1 MYVIFTFDI
10 HFHLH
15 LSHQTRQITLT
26 LIPTHAQCLINIK
39 CTQPS
44 QPKKDSSSTNTMADS
59 VNANL
64 SHDQADDQAIQLHS
78 TSFTNIM
85 ADSTNANISSL
96 HRADHQIASELLSTS
111 ATNTAADSIIDSFS
125 RDQADHQVNSKP
137 SLTSITTAHH
147 QEQEQTLEA
156 GAAVSAVL
164 GITELLLLIV
174 SAVPF
179 ENRTSLRRV
188 SKMWHAAVS
197 RVGYTLEPVHYG
209 GSTPQYSVES
219 GGNMYGYYQTLELN
233 RSPAGLVLKKEG
245 RMIFGRRFD
254 AVKQV
259 SLGLCNAKK
268 LYMHEHEFIT
278 DPPITQVLIDEKL
291 NRMGVVA
298 SGFAGAVL
306 RVRGGIRVGDLLEC
320 LRKLDPNLTRTKLHA
335 KYYVRFAWQLQWTD
349 EDEGRR
355 TRG

>member
-1 MYVIFTFDI
+1 MYVILTFDI
-10 HFHLH
+10 HLH

-26 LIPTHAQCLINIK
+26 LIPIHAQCLINIK
-39 CTQPS
+39 YAHPS
-44 QPKKDSSSTNTMADS
+44 QPNKDSSSTNTMADS

-64 SHDQADDQAIQLHS
+64 SHEQADDQAIQLHS
-78 TSFTNIM
+78 TSITNIM

-96 HRADHQIASELLSTS
+96 HRADQQIASELLSTS

-125 RDQADHQVNSKP
+125 RDQADHQVNSKL

-147 QEQEQTLEA
+147 QEQEHTLEA

-164 GITELLLLIV
+164 GITELLLLII

-179 ENRTSLRRV
+179 GNRISLRRV
-188 SKMWHAAVS
+188 SKTWHAAVS
-197 RVGYTLEPVHYG
+197 RVGYTLEPVDYG

-219 GGNMYGYYQTLELN
+219 GGNIHAELKLN
-233 RSPAGLVLKKEG
+233 RSSAGLALRK
-245 RMIFGRRFD
+245 IPRFISRHHPSVP
-254 AVKQV
+254 VKQA
-259 SLGLCNAKK
+259 SLGLYNAKK
-268 LYMHEHEFIT
+268 LYMHENEFIT
-278 DPPITQVLIDEKL
+278 DPPITQVLICENP

-298 SGFAGAVL
+298 SGFAGVAIL

-320 LRKLDPNLTRTKLHA
+320 LKKLDPNLTRTKLHA

-355 TRG
+355 T

>member
-1 MYVIFTFDI
+1 MD
-10 HFHLH
+10 
-15 LSHQTRQITLT
+15 
-26 LIPTHAQCLINIK
+26 
-39 CTQPS
+39 
-44 QPKKDSSSTNTMADS
+44 DS
-59 VNANL
+59 VSAA
-64 SHDQADDQAIQLHS
+64 HFPLHK
-78 TSFTNIM
+78 
-85 ADSTNANISSL
+85 
-96 HRADHQIASELLSTS
+96 ADHQFGAEIPATS
-111 ATNTAADSIIDSFS
+111 ITTAVADFVIDGFS
-125 RDQADHQVNSKP
+125 RDQADHQVNSKL

-147 QEQEQTLEA
+147 QDQEQTLEA

-179 ENRTSLRRV
+179 ENRISIRRV
-188 SKMWHAAVS
+188 SKTWHAAVS
-197 RVGYTLEPVHYG
+197 RVGYTLEPVDYG

-219 GGNMYGYYQTLELN
+219 GGNMYKMLELN
-233 RSPAGLVLKKEG
+233 RSSAGLALKKEG
-245 RMIFGRRFD
+245 RMIFGRRFY

-278 DPPITQVLIDEKL
+278 DPPITQVLICEKP
-291 NRMGVVA
+291 NGCGVVA
-298 SGFAGAVL
+298 SGFAGAIL

>member
-44 QPKKDSSSTNTMADS
+44 QPNKDSSSTNTMADS

-64 SHDQADDQAIQLHS
+64 SHDQADDQAIRLHS
-78 TSFTNIM
+78 TTNIM

-96 HRADHQIASELLSTS
+96 HRADQQIASELLSTS

-147 QEQEQTLEA
+147 QEQEHTLEA

-164 GITELLLLIV
+164 GITELLLVII

-179 ENRTSLRRV
+179 GNRTSLRRV
-188 SKMWHAAVS
+188 SKTWHAAVS
-197 RVGYTLEPVHYG
+197 RVGYTLEPVDYG

-219 GGNMYGYYQTLELN
+219 GGNIHAELKLN
-233 RSPAGLVLKKEG
+233 RSSAGLLKKVP
-245 RMIFGRRFD
+245 RFISRHHPSVP
-254 AVKQV
+254 AKQAD
-259 SLGLCNAKK
+259 LGLYDAKK
-268 LYMHEHEFIT
+268 LYMHENEFIT
-278 DPPITQVLIDEKL
+278 DPPITQVLIRENP

-298 SGFAGAVL
+298 SGFAEVAIL

-320 LRKLDPNLTRTKLHA
+320 LRKLDPNLTRSKLHA

-355 TRG
+355 T